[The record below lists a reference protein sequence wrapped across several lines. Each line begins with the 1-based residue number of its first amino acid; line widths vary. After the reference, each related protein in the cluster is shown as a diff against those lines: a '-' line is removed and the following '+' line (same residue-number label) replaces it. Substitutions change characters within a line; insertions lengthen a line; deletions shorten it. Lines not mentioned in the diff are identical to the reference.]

1 VFSKFV
7 FTDRFGSIFAR
18 TMPTIERGEKMK
30 ATIENTG
37 GIPSHLSAMTI
48 KVRDAVIQKCEGQ
61 NLEEMTQFI
70 KQLLEHET
78 NEQKRLGVLAAR
90 VYLLREKIAFL
101 LEQSFDSDS
110 AEMIR
115 QRHSENMENLK
126 KPSGAQKKS
135 AKKDEKNEEAAAEG
149 DGWMRVRI
157 LEDSEVNEIR
167 FPAGVVI
174 DVHTSDAQKL
184 VDAGKAEK
192 IIQDSADNDDTGD
205 ADTAA
210 ETTDEQSKD
219 ESANQAPEEAKSDEA
234 ADDANDDA
242 GDDEEETAAENDKS

>member
-1 VFSKFV
+1 
-7 FTDRFGSIFAR
+7 
-18 TMPTIERGEKMK
+18 MK

-37 GIPSHLSAMTI
+37 GIPSNLSAMTI

-101 LEQSFDSDS
+101 LEQAFDSDT

-126 KPSGAQKKS
+126 KPAGAQKKS

-192 IIQDSADNDDTGD
+192 IIQDSADNDDSGD

-219 ESANQAPEEAKSDEA
+219 ESVDKAPEEAKSDDADA
-234 ADDANDDA
+234 AKKAKAEDADSSSDDSGKNSGEDSGDDA
-242 GDDEEETAAENDKS
+242 EETAAENDKS

>member
-1 VFSKFV
+1 
-7 FTDRFGSIFAR
+7 
-18 TMPTIERGEKMK
+18 MK
-30 ATIENTG
+30 ASIENTG
-37 GIPSHLSAMTI
+37 GIPSNLSAMTI
-48 KVRDAVIQKCEGQ
+48 KVRDAIIQKCEGQ

-90 VYLLREKIAFL
+90 VYLLREKIAYL
-101 LEQSFDSDS
+101 LEQAFDSDS

-115 QRHSENMENLK
+115 DRHSKKMEGLK
-126 KPSGAQKKS
+126 KPSPSQKKD
-135 AKKDEKNEEAAAEG
+135 AKKDEDHVDAKTS

-184 VDAGKAEK
+184 VDAGKAER
-192 IIQDSADNDDTGD
+192 IIQDSADDNETGEAEAA
-205 ADTAA
+205 ADSS
-210 ETTDEQSKD
+210 DEQSAVTPDAQPKD
-219 ESANQAPEEAKSDEA
+219 EATDALADEDPKAEDPEESD
-234 ADDANDDA
+234 DKV
-242 GDDEEETAAENDKS
+242 EETAAEDEKS

>member
-1 VFSKFV
+1 
-7 FTDRFGSIFAR
+7 
-18 TMPTIERGEKMK
+18 MK

-61 NLEEMTQFI
+61 NLEEMTLFI

-101 LEQSFDSDS
+101 LEQAFDSDT

-126 KPSGAQKKS
+126 KPAGVQKKS

-210 ETTDEQSKD
+210 ETTDEQPKA

-234 ADDANDDA
+234 DDDANDDA
-242 GDDEEETAAENDKS
+242 GDDEEETAAENDQR

>member
-1 VFSKFV
+1 
-7 FTDRFGSIFAR
+7 
-18 TMPTIERGEKMK
+18 MK

-37 GIPSHLSAMTI
+37 GIPSNLSAMTI

-101 LEQSFDSDS
+101 LEQAFDSDT

-115 QRHSENMENLK
+115 QRHSEKMENLK
-126 KPSGAQKKS
+126 KPAGAQKKS

-210 ETTDEQSKD
+210 ETTDEQPKA
-219 ESANQAPEEAKSDEA
+219 ESADQAPEEAKSDEA

>member
-1 VFSKFV
+1 
-7 FTDRFGSIFAR
+7 
-18 TMPTIERGEKMK
+18 MK
-30 ATIENTG
+30 ASIENTG
-37 GIPSHLSAMTI
+37 GIPSNLSAMTI
-48 KVRDAVIQKCEGQ
+48 KVRDAIIQKCEGQ

-90 VYLLREKIAFL
+90 VYLLREKIAYL
-101 LEQSFDSDS
+101 LEQAFDSDS

-115 QRHSENMENLK
+115 DRHSKKMEGLK
-126 KPSGAQKKS
+126 KPSPSQKKD
-135 AKKDEKNEEAAAEG
+135 AKKDEDQVDAKTG

-184 VDAGKAEK
+184 VDAGKAER
-192 IIQDSADNDDTGD
+192 IIQDSADDNETGEAEAAATD
-205 ADTAA
+205 AADEQSAA
-210 ETTDEQSKD
+210 RPEDQPKDETTDASAD
-219 ESANQAPEEAKSDEA
+219 EDPKAEDPKAEDPEESD
-234 ADDANDDA
+234 DKV
-242 GDDEEETAAENDKS
+242 EETAAEDEKS

>member
-1 VFSKFV
+1 
-7 FTDRFGSIFAR
+7 
-18 TMPTIERGEKMK
+18 MK

-101 LEQSFDSDS
+101 LEQAFDSDT

-115 QRHSENMENLK
+115 QRHSEKMENLK
-126 KPSGAQKKS
+126 KPAGAQKKS
-135 AKKDEKNEEAAAEG
+135 AKKDEKNEEAATEG

-205 ADTAA
+205 ANAAA
-210 ETTDEQSKD
+210 ETTDEQPKA

-234 ADDANDDA
+234 DDDANDDA
-242 GDDEEETAAENDKS
+242 GDDEEETAAENDKI

>member
-1 VFSKFV
+1 
-7 FTDRFGSIFAR
+7 
-18 TMPTIERGEKMK
+18 MK

-101 LEQSFDSDS
+101 LEQAFDSDT

>member
-1 VFSKFV
+1 
-7 FTDRFGSIFAR
+7 
-18 TMPTIERGEKMK
+18 MK

-37 GIPSHLSAMTI
+37 GIPSNLSAMTI

-135 AKKDEKNEEAAAEG
+135 AKKDEKNEEVAAEG

-242 GDDEEETAAENDKS
+242 GDDAEETAAENDKR